1 MIGGGVMS
9 FEVFA
14 IILTFII
21 CLVIIDDIDDGIRQQ
36 LLVRSDING

>member
-1 MIGGGVMS
+1 MS

-21 CLVIIDDIDDGIRQQ
+21 CLAIIDDIDDGIRWQ
-36 LLVRSDING
+36 LLVRSDTNG